1 MYAGR
6 PHLCL
11 KSKHM
16 DASRRFYEALGF
28 SVVDEVAGLRIVL
41 ERGSFNLAL
50 MSFLDE
56 DSLNLRGA
64 DAFAIRDHLQ
74 QRGISAEGEPEHYK
88 KEKYDADADGT
99 CWLTRDPDG
108 HSVFFDTNQNE
119 QGPEARCRQ
128 IDRVLR
134 NAEQDL
140 IDAGAS
146 AECLEAYRVNVLAP
160 FAAGDRG

>member
-64 DAFAIRDHLQ
+64 DAFAIRDHLRQ
-74 QRGISAEGEPEHYK
+74 QGISAEGEPERYV
-88 KEKYDADADGT
+88 KEKYNADADGA

-108 HSVFFDTNQNE
+108 HSVFFDTNQTE
-119 QGPEARCRQ
+119 QGPEAMRQ
-128 IDRVLR
+128 RIDRVLR

-140 IDAGAS
+140 IDAGAN
-146 AECLEAYRVNVLAP
+146 AECLEAYRVNVLVP
-160 FAAGDRG
+160 FTSEIR

>member
-28 SVVDEVAGLRIVL
+28 SVVDEVGGLRIVL

-64 DAFAIRDHLQ
+64 DAFAIRDHLRQ
-74 QRGISAEGEPEHYK
+74 QGISAEGEPERYV
-88 KEKYDADADGT
+88 KEKYNADADGA

-108 HSVFFDTNQNE
+108 HSVIFDTNQTE
-119 QGPEARCRQ
+119 QGPEAMRQ
-128 IDRVLR
+128 RIDRVLR

-140 IDAGAS
+140 IDAGAN
-146 AECLEAYRVNVLAP
+146 AECLEAYRVNVLVP
-160 FAAGDRG
+160 FTSEIR